1 MLERS
6 EISEVMRSRK
16 TLVLALAGG
25 LLGLAA
31 STMAYHY
38 LEREETQLRD
48 KMKDEQAQNLVAV
61 VVAKADLP
69 AGTIV
74 KVDNMA
80 TRQVS
85 RDYVY
90 PETILPAEFDNTS
103 GESLVKPVRKG
114 QPLLRTYLSENGAAG
129 LSDKV
134 KAGRRAI
141 AINVDEVSSLNGLIL
156 PGDQVDL
163 MLSSRSSGL
172 VMPLLQGVKVLATGA
187 QLAPRA
193 GGAQPGDDKFGL
205 RYATLTLD
213 VTPQEAEKLILA
225 RDNGTLSAIL
235 RMRGSDEGQVA
246 LFPLQAKD
254 LYIPSS
260 LQEGGGQAQTVTYFV
275 RGQPVGVAASY
286 QVPVGV
292 PMPMPQSAGPV
303 LSRNNE
309 SAPQAAKSEPAR
321 DSKPVEQDKR

>member
-1 MLERS
+1 MLDRS
-6 EISEVMRSRK
+6 EISEMMRSRK

-25 LLGLAA
+25 VLGLAA
-31 STMAYHY
+31 SAMAYHY

-48 KMKDEQAQNLVAV
+48 KMKDEQTQNLVAV

-69 AGTIV
+69 AGTMV

-80 TRQVS
+80 TRQVP

-90 PETILPAEFDNTS
+90 PETILPAEFDNVS

-114 QPLLRTYLSENGAAG
+114 QPLLRTHLSEGGAAG
-129 LSDKV
+129 LSDRI

-163 MLSSRSSGL
+163 MLSSRGNGS
-172 VMPLLQGVKVLATGA
+172 VTPLLQGIKVLATGA

-193 GGAQPGDDKFGL
+193 GAQPGDDKFGL

-235 RMRGSDEGQVA
+235 RGRGVDEGPVA
-246 LFPLQAKD
+246 LRPLQARD
-254 LYIPSS
+254 LYSPSD
-260 LQEGGGQAQTVTYFV
+260 LPEGGGQEQTVTYFV

-286 QVPVGV
+286 QVPVGM

-309 SAPQAAKSEPAR
+309 SAPQAAKSEPVR